1 MEIWD
6 AYDEHLNRVDG
17 VTLIRGEAIPEG
29 LYHLVSEILV
39 RHTDGSFLL
48 MQRDQRKAFGGMWEA
63 SAGGSALQGEG
74 PLECA
79 ARELREE
86 TGVKDGRMTDL
97 GLVVDRKHHVIYAEF
112 LCTTNMDKDGIILQE
127 GETIAY
133 RWISAEELKRMSRDE
148 LVTRRIQLFVKEL
161 RW

>member
-1 MEIWD
+1 
-6 AYDEHLNRVDG
+6 
-17 VTLIRGEAIPEG
+17 
-29 LYHLVSEILV
+29 
-39 RHTDGSFLL
+39 
-48 MQRDQRKAFGGMWEA
+48 
-63 SAGGSALQGEG
+63 
-74 PLECA
+74 
-79 ARELREE
+79 
-86 TGVKDGRMTDL
+86 MTDL

-112 LCTTNMDKDGIILQE
+112 LCTTNMDKDEIILQE